1 MVRIGAIFIVLCMAL
16 IAGSL
21 AFVLYFRFGL
31 GAAESGLVGLGALTA
46 LALYSGVSGR
56 KQDRTEVS
64 DQVANLAR
72 GADDLARQLGEFG
85 RRLNIMETKL
95 GTVLD
100 KALATAQPLAAEIE
114 ELSRLVK
121 ELAESVAAH
130 DATLAR
136 TGTALPT
143 INPLETAPS
152 PSVPPPGG
160 SGLASRQPVQVPEA
174 GAAEQAGGHC
184 GQLRYRGPGNRPG
197 SKPVAGQTRAK

>member
-1 MVRIGAIFIVLCMAL
+1 MVRTGAIFIVLCMAL

-56 KQDRTEVS
+56 KQDRTEMS
-64 DQVANLAR
+64 DQVASLAR

-121 ELAESVAAH
+121 ELAELVAAH

-143 INPLETAPS
+143 INPLETAAVAFRHRARCGTPC
-152 PSVPPPGG
+152 
-160 SGLASRQPVQVPEA
+160 
-174 GAAEQAGGHC
+174 GHADSA
-184 GQLRYRGPGNRPG
+184 YRRDLCRP
-197 SKPVAGQTRAK
+197 

>member
-1 MVRIGAIFIVLCMAL
+1 PPLFLPAPWRFGDAPAGCDQGLFMVRIGAIFIVLCMAL

-72 GADDLARQLGEFG
+72 GADDLARRLGDCG
-85 RRLNIMETKL
+85 RGLTAMERQRAP
-95 GTVLD
+95 VLD
-100 KALATAQPLAAEIE
+100 KAWASAQPLAAEIE

-121 ELAESVAAH
+121 ELAES
-130 DATLAR
+130 
-136 TGTALPT
+136 
-143 INPLETAPS
+143 
-152 PSVPPPGG
+152 
-160 SGLASRQPVQVPEA
+160 
-174 GAAEQAGGHC
+174 
-184 GQLRYRGPGNRPG
+184 
-197 SKPVAGQTRAK
+197 

>member
-31 GAAESGLVGLGALTA
+31 GAAELGLVGLGALTA

-72 GADDLARQLGEFG
+72 GGDDLARQLGEFG

-121 ELAESVAAH
+121 ELAEFGRRPRR
-130 DATLAR
+130 DA
-136 TGTALPT
+136 GTH
-143 INPLETAPS
+143 
-152 PSVPPPGG
+152 
-160 SGLASRQPVQVPEA
+160 RH
-174 GAAEQAGGHC
+174 GAADDQSPGDGAVA
-184 GQLRYRGPGNRPG
+184 LRP
-197 SKPVAGQTRAK
+197 RA

>member
-31 GAAESGLVGLGALTA
+31 GAAKLGLVGLGALTA

-85 RRLNIMETKL
+85 RRLDIMETKL

-121 ELAESVAAH
+121 ELADSVAAH

-136 TGTALPT
+136 TGHGAADDQSPGDGAVALRPRADAAPAGRQCRQRT
-143 INPLETAPS
+143 LSRSLPALSRAQSSRSCAAPS
-152 PSVPPPGG
+152 RPTG
-160 SGLASRQPVQVPEA
+160 SISTCSR
-174 GAAEQAGGHC
+174 
-184 GQLRYRGPGNRPG
+184 
-197 SKPVAGQTRAK
+197 S